1 MNTQAFHTMSYGMY
15 LVASEYKGEKT
26 GYVANT
32 VFQVTSKPPMLAISC
47 HKENFSADII
57 RKSGAFSVSVLNKEV
72 DVTLIGDFGFM
83 SGRELDK
90 FTGRKLTVGQTGAPV
105 VLDGAIAWFDC
116 KVREEHDLGTHWL
129 ILGEVV
135 DAEFLSEEEPL
146 TYRWYREKYKMFSPK
161 HSPTFQDPVE
171 PREEG
176 RQTTGLDIPEPAKAT
191 GDSPRV
197 CVICGFV
204 YDPEK
209 GDPTLGIP
217 PGTTFDELPEDYRCP
232 ICNAT
237 KEYFKE
243 V

>member
-1 MNTQAFHTMSYGMY
+1 
-15 LVASEYKGEKT
+15 
-26 GYVANT
+26 
-32 VFQVTSKPPMLAISC
+32 
-47 HKENFSADII
+47 
-57 RKSGAFSVSVLNKEV
+57 
-72 DVTLIGDFGFM
+72 
-83 SGRELDK
+83 
-90 FTGRKLTVGQTGAPV
+90 
-105 VLDGAIAWFDC
+105 
-116 KVREEHDLGTHWL
+116 
-129 ILGEVV
+129 
-135 DAEFLSEEEPL
+135 
-146 TYRWYREKYKMFSPK
+146 MFSPK

-176 RQTTGLDIPEPAKAT
+176 RQTTSLEVPEPAKAT

-197 CVICGFV
+197 CVICCFV